1 MPRWGSFMEE
11 ILGAL
16 GLALSEEGLTVHK
29 KTVGKHSYLLAT
41 KDDGQTEM
49 VTVTPDG
56 GTASVPGSPSFLIP
70 LAHPESIER
79 LIDHLTNQL
88 VPATV

>member
-1 MPRWGSFMEE
+1 MEE

-16 GLALSEEGLTVHK
+16 GLALSEEGLTVHR
-29 KTVGKHSYLLAT
+29 KTVGKHSYLLVT
-41 KDDGQTEM
+41 KDSGESEM

-70 LAHPESIER
+70 LAHPHSIER
-79 LIDHLTNQL
+79 LVAHLTNPFI
-88 VPATV
+88 PATA